1 MWPFTPRSA
10 FAQKPHAPHW
20 HVGYRGN
27 TAEDA
32 RTHYCD
38 YYSTVVATHGDS
50 GIWYSASTSHN
61 ASRRKHA
68 MRVDVDAMRCDAMRC
83 DAVRCGAVRT
93 MDRRNCKA
101 QKSAKVV
108 KPEQQAWQQST
119 VQCTCISCACTFLT
133 TTKIDEGED

>member
-68 MRVDVDAMRCDAMRC
+68 MRCDAMRCDAMRC
-83 DAVRCGAVRT
+83 DAMRACGAVRCGADDGQT
-93 MDRRNCKA
+93 
-101 QKSAKVV
+101 QLQSAKIGQGGQTRAASMAT
-108 KPEQQAWQQST
+108 KH
-119 VQCTCISCACTFLT
+119 CAVHMHLLCLHIPNNY
-133 TTKIDEGED
+133 KNR